1 MQTLSLMN
9 FLDFDFDTRL
19 ERGSTLPSILYR
31 DRSVLAH
38 EKQNIFNA
46 TWQLAG
52 RLDQVAAP
60 GSYFTTSIAGESII
74 VVRDAAGNLR
84 GFHNVCR
91 HRAGEVVVGEG
102 SCRSFQCSYHGWTYA
117 LDGSLIGT
125 PDWEGVENFDR
136 RTMGLKSIEVGVW
149 EQFVFV
155 RIDDASSNISLE
167 SFLSDVQSRLTTA
180 GVKSM
185 SHRVR
190 RDYTIEC
197 NWKVYV
203 DNYLEGYHIPI
214 VHPSLMRELDYTRY
228 RTITSRYSSLQDAPI
243 RSGNDPGRRYNRS
256 ETQNEA
262 LYFWI
267 FPNLML
273 NVYPDNLSTNL
284 IVPLSAERTLTI
296 FEWYFGAADKE
307 KEEETLRLSDEIQQE
322 DIRVCEAVQRGL
334 NSVSYNR
341 GRYSVKRENGLHH
354 FHSLWV
360 EFSRGEGRDRES
372 KANSGGLA

>member
-1 MQTLSLMN
+1 MN
-9 FLDFDFDTRL
+9 FLEFGFDTRL
-19 ERGSTLPSILYR
+19 ERGSTLPSTLYI
-31 DRSVLAH
+31 DPTVLAH
-38 EKQNIFNA
+38 EKRSIFNA

-52 RLDQVAAP
+52 RLEQVATS
-60 GSYFTTSIAGESII
+60 GSYFTTSIAGEGII
-74 VVRDAAGNLR
+74 VVRDASENLR
-84 GFHNVCR
+84 AFHNVCR
-91 HRAGEVVVGEG
+91 HRAGQVAIGEG
-102 SCRSFQCSYHGWTYA
+102 NCRVFQCSYHGWTYA

-136 RTMGLKSIEVGVW
+136 ASMGLKPIEIGVW
-149 EQFVFV
+149 EQFIFV
-155 RIDDASSNISLE
+155 RIDGASSNVSLE
-167 SFLSDVQSRLTTA
+167 SFLSDVQSRLSTA
-180 GVKSM
+180 DVKSM

-243 RSGNDPGRRYNRS
+243 KSGDDPGRRYNRS
-256 ETQNEA
+256 ETQSEA

-284 IVPLSAERTLTI
+284 IVPLSPERTLTI
-296 FEWYFGAADKE
+296 FEWYFREADEE
-307 KEEETLRLSDEIQQE
+307 KEEETLRLSDEVQQE
-322 DIRVCEAVQRGL
+322 DIRVCEDVQRGL
-334 NSVSYNR
+334 NSVSYDR

-360 EFSRGEGRDRES
+360 EFCRGESRDRES

>member
-1 MQTLSLMN
+1 MDY
-9 FLDFDFDTRL
+9 LDFEFDSRI
-19 ERGSTLPSILYR
+19 ERGSTLPSRLYM
-31 DRSVLAH
+31 DPSVLAH
-38 EKQNIFNA
+38 EKRHIFNA

-52 RLDQVAAP
+52 RIDRVAAP
-60 GSYFTTSIAGESII
+60 GSYFTASIAGESII
-74 VVRDAAGNLR
+74 VVRDAGGTLR
-84 GFHNVCR
+84 AFHNVCR
-91 HRAGEVVVGEG
+91 HRAGQVADGEG
-102 SCRSFQCSYHGWTYA
+102 TCRAFQCSYHGWTYA

-125 PDWEGVENFDR
+125 PDWDGVENFDR
-136 RTMGLKSIEVGVW
+136 TGMGLKPVEVSVW
-149 EQFVFV
+149 EQLVFV
-155 RIDDASSNISLE
+155 RIDAGDSKVSLE
-167 SFLSDVQSRLTTA
+167 TLLSDGQSRLPTVD
-180 GVKSM
+180 VKSM
-185 SHRVR
+185 SYRVR
-190 RDYTIEC
+190 RDYVIEC

-243 RSGNDPGRRYNRS
+243 RTGEDPGRRYNAS
-256 ETQNEA
+256 ESQSEA
-262 LYFWI
+262 LFFWI

-296 FEWYFGAADKE
+296 FEWYFRDANQAT
-307 KEEETLRLSDEIQQE
+307 EEETLRLSDEIQQE

-334 NSVSYNR
+334 NSVSYDR

-360 EFSRGEGRDRES
+360 EYCLSRSRDRES

>member
-1 MQTLSLMN
+1 MQSLSRMN

-19 ERGSTLPSILYR
+19 ERASTLPSNLYI
-31 DRSVLAH
+31 DPSVLAH
-38 EKQNIFNA
+38 EKRSIFNA

-52 RLDQVAAP
+52 RLEQVAAP
-60 GSYFTTSIAGESII
+60 GSYFTTSIADESII
-74 VVRDAAGNLR
+74 VVRDAAGKLR
-84 GFHNVCR
+84 AFHNVCR
-91 HRAGEVVVGEG
+91 HRAGQVAAGEG
-102 SCRSFQCSYHGWTYA
+102 NCRVFQCSYHGWTYA

-136 RTMGLKSIEVGVW
+136 AAMGLEPIEVGVW
-149 EQFVFV
+149 EQLIFV
-155 RIDDASSNISLE
+155 RIDGSSSNISLE

-180 GVKSM
+180 DVKSM
-185 SHRVR
+185 KHQVR
-190 RDYTIEC
+190 RDYIIEC

-214 VHPSLMRELDYTRY
+214 VHPGLMRELDYTRY

-243 RSGNDPGRRYNRS
+243 KSGDDPGRRYNRS
-256 ETQNEA
+256 ETQSEA

-284 IVPLSAERTLTI
+284 IVPFSAERTLTV
-296 FEWYFGAADKE
+296 FEWYFRESDKE

-322 DIRVCEAVQRGL
+322 DIRVCEDVQRGL
-334 NSVSYNR
+334 NSVSYER

-360 EFSRGEGRDRES
+360 EFCGGKSRDIES